1 MVTPFRTENIE
12 PYEIALTP
20 MKLEYKIDDVSEVV
34 LVEEKRIPPSPLDV
48 TRSAL
53 ISLKVTV

>member
-1 MVTPFRTENIE
+1 MDGMVTPFRTENIE

-34 LVEEKRIPPSPLDV
+34 LVEEKRTPPSPLDV

-53 ISLKVTV
+53 I